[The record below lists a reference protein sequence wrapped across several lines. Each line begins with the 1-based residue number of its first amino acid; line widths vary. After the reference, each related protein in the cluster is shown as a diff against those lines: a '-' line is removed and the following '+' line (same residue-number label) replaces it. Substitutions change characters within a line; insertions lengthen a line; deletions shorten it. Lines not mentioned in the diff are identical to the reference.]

1 MKAQKD
7 MSKNSIYRHLVGSQ
21 RWQRMALEEKVAA
34 GWQCCQCG
42 TVTKRLAVH
51 HRLPVE
57 EARTADEMEARCF
70 DRSNLQVLCFQCHS
84 RVHEMLR
91 SRTKSGHKKS
101 EDLRVQRFHRT
112 DLHIDEN
119 TPRL

>member
-1 MKAQKD
+1 
-7 MSKNSIYRHLVGSQ
+7 MSKDRTYRMLVGSQ

-34 GWQCCQCG
+34 GWQCSQCG

-84 RVHEMLR
+84 KVHEALR
-91 SRTKSGHKKS
+91 SRTKSGHRKA
-101 EDLRVQRFHRT
+101 EDQRVRRFHQT

-119 TPRL
+119 TLKL